1 MEQSKNTNLPSEEY
15 LSGSPVKGN
24 SSSEEPYEFDILSAL
39 LDYGET
45 SDISDIES
53 YEDVEIHKNKQVVET
68 IHSVSKMKHSTQF
81 VPGNKKQSDMF
92 SFKNKN
98 QNYSPPGNNSDIQE
112 GTPLENDNYITPYTT
127 KEINF
132 SDVES
137 DSNRIK
143 TVNRISHH
151 KSKVN
156 VHVSSG
162 IDHHL
167 HVSKSCVKKQKLN
180 STFSC
185 YVKDNINPSE
195 RNIFCKE
202 SDTYSYK
209 RNSRQSAAV
218 DMSAGTIFIV
228 NSVCIPHVPQ
238 PISSPLDCFSTSRMP
253 FSTIHSFP

>member
-15 LSGSPVKGN
+15 LSRSDVKGN
-24 SSSEEPYEFDILSAL
+24 SSSEEPYEIDILPAL

-98 QNYSPPGNNSDIQE
+98 ENYSPPGNNSDIQE
-112 GTPLENDNYITPYTT
+112 GTPLENNNYITPYTT

-132 SDVES
+132 SDVKS
-137 DSNRIK
+137 DSNHIK
-143 TVNRISHH
+143 TINRISHH

-156 VHVSSG
+156 VQVSSG

-167 HVSKSCVKKQKLN
+167 HASKSCVKKQKLN
-180 STFSC
+180 NSTSISC
-185 YVKDNINPSE
+185 YMKDNINPSE
-195 RNIFCKE
+195 RNIFSEE
-202 SDTYSYK
+202 SSERDTYSYK
-209 RNSRQSAAV
+209 RTSAVSRCQENIKPIACVSF
-218 DMSAGTIFIV
+218 MSNMLDTSLKRVCKMG
-228 NSVCIPHVPQ
+228 SV
-238 PISSPLDCFSTSRMP
+238 
-253 FSTIHSFP
+253 